1 MRAENVMTA
10 PAPASGAATTK
21 NLVELLIQRAQEP
34 SKSALRHKKGGQ
46 WQDVGWSE
54 VLEQVRGLSSVL
66 LAQGVKPGDRVAIF
80 AGTSLQWLVCDLA
93 ISSVHAITVP
103 IYSSNTPDECRYILN
118 HSETSLLFV
127 DNDEKDAKQAGR
139 LSRIRQRLGDCP
151 TVQKIIVFEGEVSG
165 ERETKLADLMVQ
177 GLAAD
182 KAQPHAF
189 EQRAHA
195 VKQDDVW
202 GFVYTSGT
210 TGDPK
215 GVVLTH
221 GNWAYHAEAARQ
233 IGLMDPHDAVML
245 FLPLAHVFAQ
255 VVKATWLGMGY
266 QLIMAESV
274 DKLLPN
280 LMETHPSVLPAVP
293 RVFEKVYNNVVAN
306 GSSAPG
312 MKGKL
317 FRWAFKLF
325 DEYTEAKMQG
335 REYSSLGFSLAKT
348 LVFNKVRAT
357 LDEKLGGKMR
367 LFVSGGAPLSR
378 KIAYFFDLLG
388 YKVLEGYGLTETSA
402 PCNCN
407 RPENIKI
414 GTVGPALPGTEIKIA
429 QDGEILVRGPCVMKG
444 YYKNPTA
451 TAEVIEPDG
460 WFHTGDI
467 GELDADGSLR
477 ITDRKKDIIVTA
489 GGKNVAPQNIENTLK
504 TFPLISQAMVY
515 GDKRPY
521 LVVLITVAEDMARRT
536 LKDKGIEAGSYAEL
550 GKRPELRAA
559 VQEIIGKVNAEQPP
573 YSSLKKFE
581 IMEQDF
587 TQESGELT
595 PTLKVKRKHCSQKY
609 AAIID
614 KLYEGKSAD

>member
-1 MRAENVMTA
+1 MRAESLMTA
-10 PAPASGAATTK
+10 PAPTSGAATK
-21 NLVELLIQRAQEP
+21 NLVELLIERAQEP
-34 SKSALRHKKGGQ
+34 SKIAVTHKKDGK
-46 WQDVGWSE
+46 WQEVSWGE
-54 VLEQVRGLSSVL
+54 VLQQVKTLSAAL

-80 AGTSLQWLVCDLA
+80 AGSSLQWVVCDLA
-93 ISSVHAITVP
+93 ISACRALTVP

-118 HSETSLLFV
+118 HSETTLLFV
-127 DNDEKDAKQAGR
+127 DSDEKDAKQSGR
-139 LSRIRQRLGDCP
+139 LSRVRQRLADCP
-151 TVQKIIVFEGEVSG
+151 SVQKVVVFEGEASGDREMKLSDLIAKGVS
-165 ERETKLADLMVQ
+165 EE
-177 GLAAD
+177 
-182 KAQPHAF
+182 KAQPGAF
-189 EQRAHA
+189 AERARSISA
-195 VKQDDVW
+195 DDVW
-202 GFVYTSGT
+202 GLVYTSGT

-215 GVVLTH
+215 GVILTH
-221 GNWAYHAEAARQ
+221 GNWAYHAEAIRQ
-233 IGLMDPHDAVML
+233 MGVMEAIDSVML

-255 VVKATWLGMGY
+255 VAKAAWLGIGFR
-266 QLIMAESV
+266 LIFAESV

-280 LMETHPSVLPAVP
+280 LVETQPTVLPAVP
-293 RVFEKVYNNVVAN
+293 RVFEKVYNNVVSN

-312 MKGKL
+312 IKGKL

-335 REYSSLGFSLAKT
+335 REYSSLGFALAQK
-348 LVFNKVRAT
+348 LVFNKVRKT

-367 LFVSGGAPLSR
+367 IFVSGGAPLSR

-388 YKVLEGYGLTETSA
+388 YQVLEGYGLTETSA

-407 RPENIKI
+407 RPGKIRI
-414 GTVGPALPGTEIKIA
+414 GTVGPAVPGTEIKIA

-467 GELDADGSLR
+467 GELDPDGALR

-521 LVVLITVAEDMARRT
+521 LVVLITVAEDAARKL
-536 LKDKGIEAGSYAEL
+536 LKEKGVEGGAYADL
-550 GKRPELRAA
+550 GKRPEIRAA
-559 VQEIIGKVNAEQPP
+559 VQAIIGKVNEEQPP
-573 YSSLKKFE
+573 YSGLKKFE
-581 IMEQDF
+581 LMESDF

-595 PTLKVKRKHCSQKY
+595 PTLKVKRKFCSQKY
-609 AAIID
+609 SALID

>member
-1 MRAENVMTA
+1 MSV
-10 PAPASGAATTK
+10 PAPAQAVATK
-21 NLVELLIQRAQEP
+21 NLVELLLEHGTQEA
-34 SKSALRHKKGGQ
+34 SKAAVSHKLGGQ
-46 WQDVGWSE
+46 WREVTWSE
-54 VLEQVRGLSSVL
+54 VLQQVKTLSAALV
-66 LAQGVKPGDRVAIF
+66 AEGVKPGDRVAIF
-80 AGTSLQWLVCDLA
+80 AGTSLLWLVCDLA
-93 ISSVHAITVP
+93 ISSVHAVTVP

-118 HSETSLLFV
+118 HSEATLLFV

-139 LSRIRQRLGDCP
+139 LSRIRQRLGECP
-151 TVQKIIVFEGEVSG
+151 ALQKVVVFEGDASG
-165 ERETKLADLMVQ
+165 ERELKLSDM
-177 GLAAD
+177 LAKGQQAEQ
-182 KAQPHAF
+182 AQPGAF
-189 EQRAHA
+189 EERARA

-210 TGDPK
+210 TGEPK
-215 GVVLTH
+215 GVILTH
-221 GNWAYHAEAARQ
+221 GNWAYHAESARK
-233 IGLMDPHDAVML
+233 IGLMEPLDSVML

-255 VVKATWLGMGY
+255 VVKAAWLGMSFR
-266 QLIMAESV
+266 LIIAESV

-280 LMETHPSVLPAVP
+280 LVETRPSVLPAVP
-293 RVFEKVYNNVVAN
+293 RVFEKVYNNVVSN

-325 DEYTEAKMQG
+325 DEYTEAKQQG
-335 REYSSLGFSLAKT
+335 REYSSLSFSLAKA

-357 LDEKLGGKMR
+357 LDEKLGGNMR

-407 RPENIKI
+407 RPEKIKI

-451 TAEVIEPDG
+451 TAEALEPEG

-467 GELDADGSLR
+467 GELDPDGYLR

-489 GGKNVAPQNIENTLK
+489 GGKNVAPQNLENTLK

-515 GDKRPY
+515 GDQRPY
-521 LVVLITVAEDMARRT
+521 LVVLITVAEDTARKL
-536 LKDKGIEAGSYAEL
+536 LKEKGVEGGSYAEL
-550 GKRPELRAA
+550 GKRPEIRAA
-559 VQEIIGKVNAEQPP
+559 VQAIIGKVNEEQPP
-573 YSSLKKFE
+573 YSTLKKFE
-581 IMEQDF
+581 LIEHDF

-595 PTLKVKRKHCSQKY
+595 PTLKVKRKFCSQKY
-609 AAIID
+609 ADILN
-614 KLYEGKSAD
+614 KLYEGGKSSD